1 MILSTE
7 LGKDPLLRQ
16 EMRDTFKEHAVV
28 SVLPTERGK
37 LKIDEHH
44 AYYVR
49 SIFVY
54 MEETLHITSSGRIS
68 NTSTIKS

>member
-44 AYYVR
+44 AYYVGLF
-49 SIFVY
+49 FVY
-54 MEETLHITSSGRIS
+54 AEKALLITWDRIS
-68 NTSTIKS
+68 NISTIRA